1 MASLLS
7 GLCGVAE
14 WVGAAVH
21 PSLPHRVA
29 SSLPNCKVCFSSLVV
44 ANEGKA
50 SGQPGNLKL
59 IPFTVAQRKQRSEYL
74 VYLTTSARAYKIL
87 RE

>member
-1 MASLLS
+1 M
-7 GLCGVAE
+7 GRCG
-14 WVGAAVH
+14 GA
-21 PSLPHRVA
+21 PSLPTEWQA
-29 SSLPNCKVCFSSLVV
+29 PWLPNCKVCFSSLVV